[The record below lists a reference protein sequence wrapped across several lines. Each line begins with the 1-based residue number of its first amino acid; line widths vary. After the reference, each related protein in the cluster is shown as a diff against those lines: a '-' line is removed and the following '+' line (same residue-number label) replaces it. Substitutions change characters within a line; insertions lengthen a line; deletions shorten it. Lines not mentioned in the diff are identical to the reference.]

1 MTVFDILNFTQN
13 MSGNKVWKIINF
25 SITQIL
31 REIKI
36 GEFRVSKSAIFT
48 NSDTLN
54 FAFYEFLHFT
64 KAKIFQIKRT

>member
-1 MTVFDILNFTQN
+1 MTKKSSYLIEVSNA
-13 MSGNKVWKIINF
+13 KIQDF
-25 SITQIL
+25 SVTQIL

-54 FAFYEFLHFT
+54 FAFYEFLHFLKDEIYQT
-64 KAKIFQIKRT
+64 N